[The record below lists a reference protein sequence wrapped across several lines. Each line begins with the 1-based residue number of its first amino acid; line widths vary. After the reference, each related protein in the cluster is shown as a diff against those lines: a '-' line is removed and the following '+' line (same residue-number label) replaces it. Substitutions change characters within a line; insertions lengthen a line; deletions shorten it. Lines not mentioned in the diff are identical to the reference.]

1 MNIHIMPV
9 RQFLQLDNLPV
20 ASAAIISSS
29 EYLDASRIP
38 IPFAYA
44 DYMDFDYESPR
55 SFTELQASEFAEFI
69 KPMKHNVTDLFVCC
83 DAGES
88 RSPAIAAA
96 IHRWLG
102 QHDHHI
108 WRNPKYHPNVLCFK
122 RMADAFDIQVAD
134 EEIDTLIY
142 TNRTAFALA
151 KQKIVA
157 DL

>member
-9 RQFLQLDNLPV
+9 RQFLQLDNVPV

-29 EYLDASRIP
+29 EYLDVSKIS

-69 KPMKHNVTDLFVCC
+69 KSMKHNVTDLFVCC

-102 QHDHHI
+102 QNDHII
-108 WRNPKYHPNVLCFK
+108 WKNPKYHPNILCFK
-122 RMADAFDIQVAD
+122 RMLEAFLIDISD
-134 EEIDTLIY
+134 FEIDEIIY
-142 TNRTAFALA
+142 LSKRAFRKTSEL
-151 KQKIVA
+151 
-157 DL
+157 

>member
-1 MNIHIMPV
+1 MNIHIMPI
-9 RQFLQLDNLPV
+9 RQFLHLDNVPV

-29 EYLDASRIP
+29 EYLDVSKIS

-55 SFTELQASEFAEFI
+55 SFTELQASRFAEFI
-69 KPMKHNVTDLFVCC
+69 KSMKHNVTDLFVCC

-96 IHRWLG
+96 IHRWLR
-102 QHDHHI
+102 QDDHHI
-108 WRNPKYHPNVLCFK
+108 WCNPRYHPNALCFM
-122 RMADAFDIQVAD
+122 RMAEALDIKIAD

-151 KQKIVA
+151 KQKNGC
-157 DL
+157 